1 LEIIREKES
10 EEREEEE
17 PPSLHTS
24 SSTQNNRVSCDG
36 KMFDY
41 VEVVLRYNVAACYWR
56 LSMLEECADHLD
68 CAVRLLSERVAKV

>member
-1 LEIIREKES
+1 
-10 EEREEEE
+10 
-17 PPSLHTS
+17 
-24 SSTQNNRVSCDG
+24 
-36 KMFDY
+36 MFDY